1 MTFKVISSGVWVWI
15 CLMKQKDINELVK
28 RIVSGMPV
36 EVFDDDSGEVW
47 ANVVFELV
55 RPRLEGDFKGSREI
69 GSANLV
75 TALNLIHQKLLI
87 QNNAQSSELSLK
99 MLMKP
104 CLVFKKNVLSAVNQ
118 KKCEKLFKFTLPTQQ
133 YRGIYGTRT
142 QSRS

>member
-1 MTFKVISSGVWVWI
+1 
-15 CLMKQKDINELVK
+15 MKQKDINELVK

-36 EVFDDDSGEVW
+36 EVFDDESGEVW

-75 TALNLIHQKLLI
+75 TALNLIHQNYLYKTTLNHLSFLLKC
-87 QNNAQSSELSLK
+87 S
-99 MLMKP
+99 MKP
-104 CLVFKKNVLSAVNQ
+104 CLVFKKNVLSAVNL

-142 QSRS
+142 QSRSKKRDQSYC

>member
-1 MTFKVISSGVWVWI
+1 
-15 CLMKQKDINELVK
+15 MKQKDINELVK

-99 MLMKP
+99 MFNEAMSCLQAERFIHNKP
-104 CLVFKKNVLSAVNQ
+104 
-118 KKCEKLFKFTLPTQQ
+118 EKMREAFQVYTSNT
-133 YRGIYGTRT
+133 TV
-142 QSRS
+142 